1 MAAKM
6 GRKTM
11 LRVANAVSDGVDP
24 RDWSKLKS
32 KEILLLLKWS
42 STAPLPQTRVEREC
56 KGGWR

>member
-32 KEILLLLKWS
+32 KEILLPLKWFR
-42 STAPLPQTRVEREC
+42 TAPSHRSRVEREC
-56 KGGWR
+56 RGGWR